1 MDNHGKSWTPEQQ
14 LRILKLY
21 VDRGYNIASIA
32 EHMGR
37 QYDSILAQ
45 FEKMRLC
52 EAVKHWPE
60 TKSSIP
66 YPPDDLKVFCRLH
79 QLDATCKGVHHRG
92 PDDPSGWTELPTP
105 TQAAPEP
112 TTEQTMTTEFFA
124 TKHYIAGVDV
134 TDMSDTILISAIS
147 KEVRE
152 IAALEAL
159 SPMPKRIAKM
169 IEARKAKLDEAIAF
183 LDAQE
188 T

>member
-1 MDNHGKSWTPEQQ
+1 MDNHGKSWSHQQ
-14 LRILKLY
+14 HLRVLKLY
-21 VDRGYNIASIA
+21 VERGYNIASIA

-52 EAVKHWPE
+52 EQLKRWPE
-60 TKSSIP
+60 TKNSAP
-66 YPPDDLKVFCRLH
+66 YPPDDHRVQQALAILNSGCE
-79 QLDATCKGVHHRG
+79 GIHHRG
-92 PDDPSGWTELPTP
+92 PDDPSGWRELPTP